1 MSTEENIQVL
11 TFYEGKPDD
20 LFFSRTTSDSDDEFI
35 SGITIGQV
43 DAILVD
49 MNKKINQAVQD
60 ANDAVGDKIEVNV
73 PHADFEVTIKN

>member
-1 MSTEENIQVL
+1 MSTEINKKVVSYL
-11 TFYEGKPDD
+11 VFYEDCDPDE
-20 LFFSRTTSDSDDEFI
+20 EFV

-60 ANDAVGDKIEVNV
+60 ANDAVGDKIEISV
-73 PHADFEVTIKN
+73 PCEDFEVNIKK